1 MRSTVDGPVS
11 PIGREGTGNNNN
23 NNNNNTTTTTTTTTN
38 ENSGNSGSQYALCAL
53 GVGLVAL
60 GIVMI
65 VWSVVPADNSSN
77 NNNSSS
83 SGGGGSTSGRKHKAS
98 SVAFVLVGSG
108 VVMLLLSLCLG
119 MRNKQ
124 REQQRLQEAHNRGGA
139 AAREQEERQTAEE
152 QAHRYAVP
160 SYEEAVGSGQYPVR
174 QSNLRPS
181 TSQLPSYD
189 DLVQVDGVQFE
200 SEGSE
205 VTTTGSQPATP
216 APTAP
221 SAAASTSNRRP
232 GKNSRKLLPIKI
244 RRIKSE
250 KMHMKNIDNSL
261 PATGLSIEPLTPP
274 PQYEDKMPP
283 L

>member
-1 MRSTVDGPVS
+1 MRSSVDGP
-11 PIGREGTGNNNN
+11 PIPLGRAGTGSNNNN
-23 NNNNNTTTTTTTTTN
+23 NNIS

-65 VWSVVPADNSSN
+65 VWSVVPADMAG
-77 NNNSSS
+77 NSSS
-83 SGGGGSTSGRKHKAS
+83 SSGHGEIDSRKNKVS

-124 REQQRLQEAHNRGGA
+124 REQLRLQEAQNHRGT
-139 AAREQEERQTAEE
+139 AAREQEERETAEE
-152 QAHRYAVP
+152 QAQRYAVP
-160 SYEEAVGSGQYPVR
+160 TYEEAVGSGQYPVR

-189 DLVQVDGVQFE
+189 DLVQVDIVQYEF
-200 SEGSE
+200 EGSE
-205 VTTTGSQPATP
+205 VTTTGSQPVPASS
-216 APTAP
+216 APT
-221 SAAASTSNRRP
+221 AAASTSNRRP

-250 KMHMKNIDNSL
+250 KLHMNNVDNSQ
-261 PATGLSIEPLTPP
+261 PAVGISIEPLTPP
-274 PQYEDKMPP
+274 PQYEDKVPP
-283 L
+283 I

>member
-1 MRSTVDGPVS
+1 MRSSVDGPSS
-11 PIGREGTGNNNN
+11 PTGRGGTGSNNNN
-23 NNNNNTTTTTTTTTN
+23 NNNNSSGS

-65 VWSVVPADNSSN
+65 VWSVVPADTVG
-77 NNNSSS
+77 NSSS
-83 SGGGGSTSGRKHKAS
+83 SGGHGDTGSRKNKAS

-124 REQQRLQEAHNRGGA
+124 REQLRLQEAQNRGGV
-139 AAREQEERQTAEE
+139 AAREQEERETAEE
-152 QAHRYAVP
+152 QAQRYAVP
-160 SYEEAVGSGQYPVR
+160 TYEEAVCSGQYPVR

-189 DLVQVDGVQFE
+189 DLVQVDGVQYEF
-200 SEGSE
+200 EGSE
-205 VTTTGSQPATP
+205 VTTTGSQPAP
-216 APTAP
+216 ASSAP
-221 SAAASTSNRRP
+221 AAAATASNRKP

-250 KMHMKNIDNSL
+250 KLHMRNVDNSQ
-261 PATGLSIEPLTPP
+261 PAAGMSIEPLTPP
-274 PQYEDKMPP
+274 PQYEDKVPP
-283 L
+283 I

>member
-1 MRSTVDGPVS
+1 MRSSVDGPVG
-11 PIGREGTGNNNN
+11 PVGREGTGNNS
-23 NNNNNTTTTTTTTTN
+23 NNNNNTSN

-53 GVGLVAL
+53 GVGLLAL
-60 GIVMI
+60 GTVMI
-65 VWSVVPADNSSN
+65 VWSVVPADVAG
-77 NNNSSS
+77 NNSSS
-83 SGGGGSTSGRKHKAS
+83 GVTSGKKHKAS

-124 REQQRLQEAHNRGGA
+124 REQQRLQEVQNRGGV

-160 SYEEAVGSGQYPVR
+160 SYEEAVCSGQYPVR

-189 DLVQVDGVQFE
+189 DLVQVDGVQYEF
-200 SEGSE
+200 EGSE
-205 VTTTGSQPATP
+205 VTTTESQPAP

-221 SAAASTSNRRP
+221 PAATAAAAAAAAAAATSNRRP

-250 KMHMKNIDNSL
+250 KLHMKNIDNSL
-261 PATGLSIEPLTPP
+261 PATGFSIEPLTPP
-274 PQYEDKMPP
+274 PQYEDKVPP

>member
-1 MRSTVDGPVS
+1 MHSSVEAPSSS
-11 PIGREGTGNNNN
+11 PGEGETGSNNNN
-23 NNNNNTTTTTTTTTN
+23 NNNNSSTSS

-65 VWSVVPADNSSN
+65 VWSVVPEDAASN
-77 NNNSSS
+77 TSSS
-83 SGGGGSTSGRKHKAS
+83 VGGHGDTGGRKNKAS

-108 VVMLLLSLCLG
+108 VAMLLLSVCLG

-124 REQQRLQEAHNRGGA
+124 REQLRLQEAQNHRGVA
-139 AAREQEERQTAEE
+139 ASGQEERETAEE
-152 QAHRYAVP
+152 QAQRYAVP
-160 SYEEAVGSGQYPVR
+160 TYEEAVCSGQYPVR

-189 DLVQVDGVQFE
+189 DLVQVDGVQYEFE
-200 SEGSE
+200 GTE
-205 VTTTGSQPATP
+205 VTTTEAQPAGATP
-216 APTAP
+216 APTAAAP
-221 SAAASTSNRRP
+221 SSNRRP

-250 KMHMKNIDNSL
+250 KLHMKNVDNSQ
-261 PATGLSIEPLTPP
+261 PAAGFSIEPLTPP
-274 PQYEDKMPP
+274 PQYEDKVPP
-283 L
+283 I